1 MNQIFDVK
9 FNDESKKD
17 FLTYSEEVLTE
28 RAVPSAEDGLLSSQR
43 KLLWTMSEYLK
54 MDNSSKTKKCAS
66 IVGSTLLTSYFHGDQ
81 ACYGVLTKMA
91 QPFLMR
97 YPLVDGQGALGTQE
111 SNDMVASARYT
122 EAKPSLYADL
132 MLQDYKK
139 HPVPT
144 KRTYNDEFDEPIVLP
159 SAFPN
164 ALCNGKQTI
173 AIGLTHNSLPNNLT
187 EVCNLLIA
195 YLQNND
201 ITLDEILK
209 ILPGP
214 DFPNGNIVI
223 NKQDVREA
231 FRTGKSNVSL
241 KVRGDYKIKDNKI
254 IFTSIPYRVYRNT
267 IKDQLNKNI
276 DIFEQVL
283 EDYNDESNLG
293 KTKLVFEI
301 KKGVSLV
308 TVLNKLFTYTD
319 LQSTLSYNMNY
330 IVNGTPKLCSIKELV
345 EAYIA
350 HQERVMIN
358 IALFDKDK
366 AEKRIHI
373 LEGLLKAIDKI
384 DEVIKLIK
392 SSKDKAEARNKIISF
407 LNVDDIQANA
417 ILDMKLSK
425 LTHLDKYELENELK
439 ENQNIV
445 IRCDKIISE
454 KSFRSQCLIEN
465 ITKLRDK
472 YGDARRTQLLQLD
485 EPKVEK
491 EVIEVIPQE
500 CIVSIT
506 ESNLI
511 KKTPST
517 NYKTQ
522 KRGGVGV
529 KNKDDI
535 IAFTCRTNTQ
545 DNLMVFSSK
554 GKMYKILVDKI
565 PEKNTRIDS
574 LINFDKDEKSI
585 AYASLYKDSPAEFV
599 FFATKQ
605 GYMKKVPITE
615 FTKMKKGSGIS
626 AINFHEGDELA
637 AVTFINNEDML
648 LITKLG
654 MSIHIQSNFGAAS
667 RVAMGIKGIS
677 LREGDEVLVCLPIH
691 KTTDELLVVDE
702 TGCGKRFELRELT
715 LQNRGGVGLTISKT
729 AIAGVCLV
737 DNKDKVLITGNK
749 NTICIDAS
757 SVPSVLTRT
766 SMGNIL
772 IKNNRVMSVSKV

>member
-1 MNQIFDVK
+1 MFETNELTKELSFNFIEYAAGVNSDRAIPDAKSGLKPVARRILWGSYYGKYLSSKEYAKCAKIVGDIMGLWHPHGDSSIYGALVRLSQPWIMRYPLIEFHGNMGNQNGDGPAAYRYTNARLAKI
-9 FNDESKKD
+9 S
-17 FLTYSEEVLTE
+17 
-28 RAVPSAEDGLLSSQR
+28 EDGLLYGIN
-43 KLLWTMSEYLK
+43 KNNVDFIPNYDENENEPVTLPAIFPNLLCNP
-54 MDNSSKTKKCAS
+54 NSGIGVA
-66 IVGSTLLTSYFHGDQ
+66 Q
-81 ACYGVLTKMA
+81 ACNWASHNLKEVAEVIYAYIDNKDIPILAADFPTGGVIINK
-91 QPFLMR
+91 
-97 YPLVDGQGALGTQE
+97 
-111 SNDMVASARYT
+111 N
-122 EAKPSLYADL
+122 
-132 MLQDYKK
+132 
-139 HPVPT
+139 
-144 KRTYNDEFDEPIVLP
+144 EFD
-159 SAFPN
+159 
-164 ALCNGKQTI
+164 K
-173 AIGLTHNSLPNNLT
+173 
-187 EVCNLLIA
+187 
-195 YLQNND
+195 
-201 ITLDEILK
+201 
-209 ILPGP
+209 
-214 DFPNGNIVI
+214 I
-223 NKQDVREA
+223 NK
-231 FRTGKSNVSL
+231 TGKGSIKL
-241 KVRGDYKIKDNKI
+241 RGQYKLNQNKI
-254 IFTSIPYRVYRNT
+254 IFYEIPYGISVESLLQEVSELCEKRELFGIEDIQDQSSKTGVQIVVECEKDIDVNSVIRQLFQKTNFQISFSYNQIALVNKT
-267 IKDQLNKNI
+267 PTELNLKDCIKIYIEHNIECIKREAQFDLNKASQRLHII
-276 DIFEQVL
+276 DGLLIAL
-283 EDYNDESNLG
+283 ED
-293 KTKLVFEI
+293 
-301 KKGVSLV
+301 
-308 TVLNKLFTYTD
+308 
-319 LQSTLSYNMNY
+319 
-330 IVNGTPKLCSIKELV
+330 
-345 EAYIA
+345 
-350 HQERVMIN
+350 
-358 IALFDKDK
+358 
-366 AEKRIHI
+366 
-373 LEGLLKAIDKI
+373 IDN
-384 DEVIKLIK
+384 VIQLIK
-392 SSKDKAEARNKIISF
+392 NSNDSKNAQFN
-407 LNVDDIQANA
+407 LIQKYKLSENQAKS
-417 ILDMKLSK
+417 ILAMKLSSLAK
-425 LTHLDKYELENELK
+425 LEKIELEQEK
-439 ENQNIV
+439 QE
-445 IRCDKIISE
+445 IISTINDLKFLLTDKE
-454 KSFRSQCLIEN
+454 QQLKTIKQRLQ
-465 ITKLRDK
+465 KLVDK

-485 EPKVEK
+485 EPKIEK

-511 KKTPST
+511 KRTPST

-574 LINFDKDEKSI
+574 LIAFESNEKPM

-605 GYMKKVPITE
+605 GYMKKVPIAE
-615 FTKMKKGSGIS
+615 FTKMKKGTGIS
-626 AINFHEGDELA
+626 AINFHDGDELA

-667 RVAMGIKGIS
+667 RIAMGIKGIN
-677 LREGDEVLVCLPIH
+677 LREDDEVLACLPIH